1 MRLNQPLGA
10 ILHNAEAAEVFLQNG
25 HPDIE
30 EIRAILA
37 DIRQDD
43 QRAGAIIDRMRT
55 LVRPRE
61 FQGSRLNMNTLVGE
75 VVTLV
80 RPDTERRNMKVV
92 WEPASTEMPV
102 WGDHVELQQVILNLL
117 LNAMDAMNDCPAEA
131 RRAYVRVSLVAAEV
145 EVAVS
150 DAGHGITEEN
160 LTRLF
165 APFFTTKPTG
175 LGMGLAI
182 SQTIIAAHKGRL
194 TAENNVNGGATFRVT
209 LPQWRGQGAKRKAA
223 VMNPGTP
230 TVFVVDDDASFLTSV
245 ARLLRASRFAVRTF
259 PSAAEFLSQLPA
271 DAAGCVVAD
280 LQMPGMNGSE
290 LQELLARTRNPLPLV
305 FLTWPRRDP

>member
-1 MRLNQPLGA
+1 
-10 ILHNAEAAEVFLQNG
+10 
-25 HPDIE
+25 
-30 EIRAILA
+30 
-37 DIRQDD
+37 
-43 QRAGAIIDRMRT
+43 MRT

-92 WEPASTEMPV
+92 WEPASTVTPV

-150 DAGHGITEEN
+150 DAGHGIAEEN

-209 LPQWRGQGAKRKAA
+209 LPMAEPKG
-223 VMNPGTP
+223 
-230 TVFVVDDDASFLTSV
+230 
-245 ARLLRASRFAVRTF
+245 
-259 PSAAEFLSQLPA
+259 SAA
-271 DAAGCVVAD
+271 
-280 LQMPGMNGSE
+280 
-290 LQELLARTRNPLPLV
+290 
-305 FLTWPRRDP
+305 